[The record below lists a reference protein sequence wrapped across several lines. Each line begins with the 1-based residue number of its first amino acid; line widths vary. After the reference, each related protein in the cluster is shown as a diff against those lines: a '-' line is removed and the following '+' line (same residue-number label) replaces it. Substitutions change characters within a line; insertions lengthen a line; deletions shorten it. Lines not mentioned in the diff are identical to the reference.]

1 MTRRTPSLPL
11 PGARALGILLFVLC
25 LLPARTAAPAE
36 ISAFMTGGKP
46 GETWK
51 AGYGGMLTITLFNLV
66 HGEVEG
72 AYQGSELA
80 STSLFTASAK
90 AYLGPSIGRFVP
102 YAGIGAGVYL
112 ENLPGDDDQGT
123 TGLVFAGAKLKFP
136 MGLVLRAEY
145 QWIDMPT
152 PAPVQL
158 DQRYLFSV
166 GLGF

>member
-1 MTRRTPSLPL
+1 MTRRTPFPRL
-11 PGARALGILLFVLC
+11 PGARVLGLLLLVLC
-25 LLPARTAAPAE
+25 VLPGRDAAPAE

-46 GETWK
+46 GEAWK

-72 AYQGSELA
+72 AYQGSELP

-112 ENLPGDDDQGT
+112 ENLPGEDDQGT
-123 TGLVFAGAKLKFP
+123 TGLVFVGAKLKFP

-158 DQRYLFSV
+158 DERYLFAV